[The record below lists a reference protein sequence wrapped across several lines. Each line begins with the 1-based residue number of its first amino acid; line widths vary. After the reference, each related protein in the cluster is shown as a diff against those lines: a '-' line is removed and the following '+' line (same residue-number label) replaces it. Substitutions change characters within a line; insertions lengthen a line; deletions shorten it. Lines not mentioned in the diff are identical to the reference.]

1 MERPR
6 EGSEPRGSLQS
17 SSGIIVRQSLRVLT
31 LNIWNRQG
39 PWEARLAL
47 IRKGLVELAPDLIGL
62 QEVLAHEGQSLAHM
76 IAEGLGYEVA
86 FGMAHDLGGGV
97 LFGNAV
103 LSRWPI
109 ARTQVFPLPTGDTDE
124 QRSVLFA
131 EISSPHGAL
140 PFFVT
145 HLNWKF
151 HHGAVREAQVVAV
164 AEIVMREA
172 PMEGLPPILV
182 GDFNAQPESTEI
194 RFLKGL
200 HALNQ
205 KSVYFADT
213 FDQTGTGPGYTYDPV
228 HNPFAAITHEY
239 PRRIDYI
246 FVRGP
251 DKRVR
256 GKPLS
261 SRVVFDEIVD
271 GVAASDHYGVFSE
284 ISI

>member
-1 MERPR
+1 MER
-6 EGSEPRGSLQS
+6 
-17 SSGIIVRQSLRVLT
+17 LRVLT

-39 PWEARLAL
+39 PWESRLAL
-47 IRKGLVELAPDLIGL
+47 IRSGIRDLAPELIGL
-62 QEVLAHEGQSLAHM
+62 QEVIAHDGASQADE
-76 IAEGLGYEVA
+76 IAADLGYVTA
-86 FGMAHDLGGGV
+86 FGEAHDYGAGV

-109 ARTQVFPLPTGDTDE
+109 ERTEVLPLPTLQSE
-124 QRSVLFA
+124 ERRSLLFA
-131 EISSPHGAL
+131 EIASPHGKV

-151 HHGAVREAQVVAV
+151 HEGVVREAQVSAI
-164 AEIVMREA
+164 AEHIKGKT
-172 PMEGLPPILV
+172 PLDGLPPILV
-182 GDFNAQPESTEI
+182 GDLNAQPEASEI

-200 HALNQ
+200 QSLNGKSFYMADCFEHAG
-205 KSVYFADT
+205 VGPGFT
-213 FDQTGTGPGYTYDPV
+213 FDATR
-228 HNPFAAITHEY
+228 NPFAAATHEY

-256 GKPLS
+256 GKPLAAS
-261 SRVVFDEIVD
+261 VVFEDAEG
-271 GVAASDHYGVFSE
+271 GVAASDHYGVIAE